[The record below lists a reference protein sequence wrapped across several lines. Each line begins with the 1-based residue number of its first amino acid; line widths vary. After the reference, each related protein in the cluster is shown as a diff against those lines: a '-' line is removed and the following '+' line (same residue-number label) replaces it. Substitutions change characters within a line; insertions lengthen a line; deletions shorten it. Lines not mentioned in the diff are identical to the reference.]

1 MLRDSNIKHI
11 KISQLDMS
19 KVDNMRGFMH
29 ATRGI
34 THIDLTNFDL
44 SSVTDMSSQFRNSD
58 LLQVRL
64 SGTLRQLEKTN
75 GMFSSCR
82 NLKEVHFEKQEQLVK
97 LKSATEMFSMCA
109 QLEKLELGSLD
120 FQQQDVGQ
128 LFNGCIRLK
137 KISNQLDF
145 QNQGH
150 LVKIFKDCSSLEHI
164 DTSALKMQSAY
175 NMTGLLCGCTKLQ
188 QVKLKELGKT
198 IKIGSGLLKECVSLN
213 NIEFDDTAKFGRD
226 TSQMFMMSGLDGRID
241 LTGLFDCVES
251 TLINAQYMFF
261 QCKQTE
267 IILGKD
273 FVIDKQTVVN
283 NMIQQC
289 DALERIEFN
298 GQVQVNR
305 AQEMLCIDNPKLKEI
320 AFLGGLYININS
332 DKLYL
337 IDMCPKLEIIK
348 TQNSIDISKIVPNDV
363 SKVNMYKEGKYFVYE
378 LVRHS
383 KNNRNSLNK
392 KSSIA

>member
-1 MLRDSNIKHI
+1 
-11 KISQLDMS
+11 
-19 KVDNMRGFMH
+19 
-29 ATRGI
+29 
-34 THIDLTNFDL
+34 
-44 SSVTDMSSQFRNSD
+44 
-58 LLQVRL
+58 
-64 SGTLRQLEKTN
+64 
-75 GMFSSCR
+75 
-82 NLKEVHFEKQEQLVK
+82 
-97 LKSATEMFSMCA
+97 
-109 QLEKLELGSLD
+109 
-120 FQQQDVGQ
+120 
-128 LFNGCIRLK
+128 
-137 KISNQLDF
+137 
-145 QNQGH
+145 
-150 LVKIFKDCSSLEHI
+150 
-164 DTSALKMQSAY
+164 
-175 NMTGLLCGCTKLQ
+175 
-188 QVKLKELGKT
+188 
-198 IKIGSGLLKECVSLN
+198 
-213 NIEFDDTAKFGRD
+213 
-226 TSQMFMMSGLDGRID
+226 
-241 LTGLFDCVES
+241 
-251 TLINAQYMFF
+251 MFF

-273 FVIDKQTVVN
+273 FVVDKQTVVN

-298 GQVQVNR
+298 GQVQIDR

-383 KNNRNSLNK
+383 KNSRDSLNK